1 MLKALCVLLIFAC
14 GYDYLQ
20 NRIPNRLLLLMLA
33 AGVGWNGIQNGFPA
47 VLMGAAKTAAV
58 MLALYPL
65 FKIGCIGAGDVK
77 LLGICAGF
85 LPAAKIWIFLFVS
98 LLVSAIFSLIKMIKE
113 CCTKERLYYLLGYL
127 RAVIQGGKWRLYLEN
142 EKERRK
148 AGICLSGPV
157 LFSVL
162 MYVGGLY

>member
-1 MLKALCVLLIFAC
+1 MLTTLCVLLLFAC

-33 AGVGWNGIQNGFPA
+33 AGVGWNGMLNGFPA
-47 VLMGAAKTAAV
+47 ALMGAARTAAV

-98 LLVSAIFSLIKMIKE
+98 LLVSAIFFPDKNDKGMLHEGKTVLSFRIFKGCNTGRQVE
-113 CCTKERLYYLLGYL
+113 
-127 RAVIQGGKWRLYLEN
+127 AVSGK
-142 EKERRK
+142 
-148 AGICLSGPV
+148 
-157 LFSVL
+157 
-162 MYVGGLY
+162 